1 MNRIRIGLL
10 VAAVLCA
17 YPGITFAQDEGDDE
31 AAEEEG
37 VEEGVEGEGEG
48 GELPAEEP
56 AVDEEEI
63 PGLEGEI
70 GEEGGLGDICEI
82 DPAACPQLDL
92 EKEAAKDLNEV
103 IYAVQQIYAKRK
115 GRFELNP
122 YWSVSLND
130 QFVQH
135 PGPGIAANFYVSEV
149 LAIGANFNYYRPFNV
164 DSHFNTDVRRA
175 ARVGVPLTEYDW
187 NANFN
192 FFYVPAYGKFAG
204 FSDFIFHWDLY
215 LVAGAGAISTR
226 PIAVIDPDNRF
237 FEFEYKL
244 AFNAGL
250 GARIFFNRW
259 FTAILEVRDYI
270 FKDQLESLV
279 APVNPDDAADPANWY
294 GEDELTNNVQAQF
307 GVSIFMPFSFE
318 YKLPK

>member
-1 MNRIRIGLL
+1 MNKIRIGLL
-10 VAAVLCA
+10 VAAALCA
-17 YPGITFAQDEGDDE
+17 YPGITFAQDEGEEE
-31 AAEEEG
+31 AAEEE
-37 VEEGVEGEGEG
+37 VAEGGEGEGEG
-48 GELPAEEP
+48 GELPG
-56 AVDEEEI
+56 DEEMEDI
-63 PGLEGEI
+63 PGLEGDI
-70 GEEGGLGDICEI
+70 DEEGGLGDICEI
-82 DPAACPQLDL
+82 DPEACPQLDL
-92 EKEAAKDLNEV
+92 EKEAQKDLNEV

-122 YWSVSLND
+122 YWSISLND
-130 QFVQH
+130 QFIQH
-135 PGPGIAANFYVSEV
+135 PGPGIAANFYISEV

-164 DSHFNTDVRRA
+164 DSDFNADVRRA
-175 ARVGVPLTEYDW
+175 ARVGVPLTYYDW

-215 LVAGAGAISTR
+215 LVAGAGAISTK

-237 FEFEYKL
+237 FEYEPKL

-259 FTAILEVRDYI
+259 FAAILEFRDYI
-270 FKDQLESLV
+270 FQDELESLDIPVDPV
-279 APVNPDDAADPANWY
+279 AQRDQANWY
-294 GEDELTNNVQAQF
+294 GDNELTNNVQAQF

-318 YKLPK
+318 YRLPK